1 MTETFTRGCHH
12 SGWTQDREDLLKKLY
27 LEGHSASI
35 IAARISVTGFSVTRN
50 AVIGKAHRL
59 CLNGQQPRTSRGARI
74 RKRKP
79 KEQRPVIHGAQRK
92 SAKLFLT
99 AEPFVP
105 SPELV
110 IPVHERRGIAG
121 LTEEQCRWPIGDPQM
136 ADFHFC
142 NGVKVPG
149 LSYCDVHCRR
159 AYTPP
164 KPLNRSTVDHTLHAD
179 ARGFKP
185 HLQSVGGRLP
195 DYDKTK
201 GLRDFDMGDAPIN
214 TREKADA

>member
-99 AEPFVP
+99 AEPFVAG
-105 SPELV
+105 PELV
-110 IPVHERRGIAG
+110 IPLHERKTIAT
-121 LTEEQCRWPIGDPQM
+121 LEENDCRWGIGDPKE

-142 NGVKVPG
+142 GKAKVPG
-149 LSYCDVHCRR
+149 LVYCEHHARR
-159 AYTPP
+159 AYQPP
-164 KPLNRSTVDHTLHAD
+164 KAPHRSTVDNTLNMD
-179 ARGFKP
+179 VRGFKSSP
-185 HLQSVGGRLP
+185 ASFGARLP

>member
-99 AEPFVP
+99 AEPFVAG
-105 SPELV
+105 PELV
-110 IPVHERRGIAG
+110 IPEAERKTMATLEPFDCKWG
-121 LTEEQCRWPIGDPQM
+121 IGDPREK
-136 ADFHFC
+136 DFHFC
-142 NGVKVPG
+142 GRPQSPG
-149 LSYCDVHCRR
+149 LPYCEHHARR

-164 KPLNRSTVDHTLHAD
+164 QLRKHSIHEKVPGWDVPKHVNPLD
-179 ARGFKP
+179 AA
-185 HLQSVGGRLP
+185 L
-195 DYDKTK
+195 
-201 GLRDFDMGDAPIN
+201 IN